1 MEFFKGC
8 IGTQVKIDGHTLVQ
22 VNGTCLF
29 CSRSHSVFIKH
40 SIYFEIKYG
49 QNKQGFQ
56 LLPEESREFLHSG
69 RCASC
74 LAIEKQKSKPL
85 ITDGHILEPNTPLRH
100 EIDSWEEFWESVEEE
115 RKSEAIKPQEIV
127 DHKSTSIRLTSTGS
141 FAHRKNEH
149 EEREF
154 FQLVA
159 EISPL
164 GFTTTKEVSAYIVNN
179 NLGLKYKHISG
190 VVTMEG
196 EGREWDYRGGF
207 PARIYARLCD
217 KLGLSNQ
224 RSQAKLKNFIPFK
237 DIIDN

>member
-1 MEFFKGC
+1 MEFFKSCTGV
-8 IGTQVKIDGHTLVQ
+8 QAKIDGHIVVQ

-29 CSRSHSVFIKH
+29 CNSPHSVYIKH
-40 SIYFEIKYG
+40 KVYFEIKYG
-49 QNKQGFQ
+49 RNKEEFQ
-56 LLPEESREFLHSG
+56 LLPEEIREFLHSG

-74 LAIEKQKSKPL
+74 LATETQKSKPL
-85 ITDGHILEPNTPLRH
+85 LKDSHICEPTTPLRH
-100 EIDSWEEFWESVEEE
+100 EVDSWEEFWGSVEEE
-115 RKSEAIKPQEIV
+115 RKSEAIKLQEIA
-127 DHKSTSIRLTSTGS
+127 DQKPTAKRCNSIGS
-141 FAHRKNEH
+141 FEHKKNEH

-196 EGREWDYRGGF
+196 DGRDWDYRGGF
-207 PARIYARLCD
+207 PGRIYARLCD
-217 KLGLSNQ
+217 KLGLRNQ

-237 DIIDN
+237 DIVDH

>member
-1 MEFFKGC
+1 MEFFKSCTGV
-8 IGTQVKIDGHTLVQ
+8 QAKIDGHIVVQ

-29 CSRSHSVFIKH
+29 CNSPHSVYIKH
-40 SIYFEIKYG
+40 KVYFEIKYG
-49 QNKQGFQ
+49 QNKEEFQ
-56 LLPEESREFLHSG
+56 LLPEEIREFLHSG

-74 LAIEKQKSKPL
+74 LATETQKSKAL
-85 ITDGHILEPNTPLRH
+85 LKDNHICEPNTPLRT
-100 EIDSWEEFWESVEEE
+100 EVGSKKEFLESVEKQL
-115 RKSEAIKPQEIV
+115 KSEAIKLQDIA
-127 DHKSTSIRLTSTGS
+127 DQKLTSIRLTSIGS

-196 EGREWDYRGGF
+196 DGREWDYRGGF
-207 PARIYARLCD
+207 PGRIYARLCD
-217 KLGLSNQ
+217 KLGLRNQ
-224 RSQAKLKNFIPFK
+224 RSQAKLKSFIPFK
-237 DIIDN
+237 DIVDH

>member
-8 IGTQVKIDGHTLVQ
+8 TGVQAKIDGHIVVQ

-29 CSRSHSVFIKH
+29 CNSPHSVYIKH
-40 SIYFEIKYG
+40 KVYFEIKYG
-49 QNKQGFQ
+49 RNKEEFQ
-56 LLPEESREFLHSG
+56 LLPEEIREFLHSG
-69 RCASC
+69 KCASC
-74 LAIEKQKSKPL
+74 LATETQKSKALVKDKHIYEPTTPLQTEVGSKKEFLGSIEKQL
-85 ITDGHILEPNTPLRH
+85 
-100 EIDSWEEFWESVEEE
+100 
-115 RKSEAIKPQEIV
+115 KSEAIKLQDIADQKP
-127 DHKSTSIRLTSTGS
+127 TSIRLTSIGS

-217 KLGLSNQ
+217 TLGLSNQ